1 MARVTLLATL
11 LANVDGWTTT
21 SQSVYGAQIGEIQN
35 QMRGRPSIGAIREL
49 GWLWHSP
56 VNRDDTRGLGG
67 GITWAM
73 DAALCDL
80 ILPKFREDIFGAG
93 KIVSCK
99 EIHAAVAR
107 SFDKWAANNRN
118 FKFTDMTK
126 ECTIAGLNFGPP
138 TSGRRH
144 TGTACTPANQPSGCV
159 MPHSGCPLA
168 EIWVTSKIGPFSTPA
183 SIAAASE
190 SSSVATALT
199 HARYSTDF
207 RYSNGARPFLNN
219 SGVITYNRQVVE
231 TFAGTFSFET
241 EKVCWYLDSEFC
253 APFHRLKKS
262 LGSAGN
268 ARVLVWGLTFGF
280 MTLAILFYL
289 ALVVRICLRVMQC
302 TTLEEDAAKEDD
314 EDGDG
319 KLSIQERLNI
329 FARVFASYNPFLLTI
344 FILLLVLPALIT
356 TKIFAPCFDCFDF
369 ESATLHEIGH
379 FLGLGH
385 PDNIPDNWVG
395 ATDPGQ
401 GGTRP
406 GNNSYHTLISAS
418 LMNGTRPDPAGFC
431 MNPWAA
437 VQAGVPPGAVYDTL
451 KLNIRYPTRDAQME
465 AVTQHNP
472 RTCLF
477 SDDLEALAVLYPD
490 CDQDLGLFEAVC
502 HQVDLNLGIARIAAY
517 VLIPAA
523 IALFFIISLSSI
535 VQCFE
540 RRERTRLAKKH
551 QSEIAEVRLQAQK
564 QQAKLE
570 KAQQLRNSA
579 RFSSSAR
586 FSCTKSKKDVYDSAP
601 VATAQVQMN
610 VISNT
615 AQGDD
620 I

>member
-190 SSSVATALT
+190 SSSVATALP
-199 HARYSTDF
+199 HAQYSTDF

-241 EKVCWYLDSEFC
+241 GFGVLRALPQAQEVSRLGRQC
-253 APFHRLKKS
+253 ARARL
-262 LGSAGN
+262 GPH
-268 ARVLVWGLTFGF
+268 
-280 MTLAILFYL
+280 
-289 ALVVRICLRVMQC
+289 VRLH
-302 TTLEEDAAKEDD
+302 DA
-314 EDGDG
+314 
-319 KLSIQERLNI
+319 
-329 FARVFASYNPFLLTI
+329 
-344 FILLLVLPALIT
+344 
-356 TKIFAPCFDCFDF
+356 
-369 ESATLHEIGH
+369 
-379 FLGLGH
+379 
-385 PDNIPDNWVG
+385 
-395 ATDPGQ
+395 
-401 GGTRP
+401 
-406 GNNSYHTLISAS
+406 
-418 LMNGTRPDPAGFC
+418 
-431 MNPWAA
+431 
-437 VQAGVPPGAVYDTL
+437 
-451 KLNIRYPTRDAQME
+451 RYPLLPCARRPNLLARDA
-465 AVTQHNP
+465 VHDP
-472 RTCLF
+472 R
-477 SDDLEALAVLYPD
+477 
-490 CDQDLGLFEAVC
+490 G
-502 HQVDLNLGIARIAAY
+502 GR
-517 VLIPAA
+517 
-523 IALFFIISLSSI
+523 
-535 VQCFE
+535 
-540 RRERTRLAKKH
+540 
-551 QSEIAEVRLQAQK
+551 
-564 QQAKLE
+564 
-570 KAQQLRNSA
+570 
-579 RFSSSAR
+579 
-586 FSCTKSKKDVYDSAP
+586 
-601 VATAQVQMN
+601 
-610 VISNT
+610 
-615 AQGDD
+615 G
-620 I
+620 